1 MASRLKLHE
10 EFCAILGSRNVY
22 FQPPASKRMSFPAIV
37 YDIADIKNLHANDA
51 VYKQDVAYEV
61 TVIDENPDSEFAKK
75 VSMMPKCRWNRAFK
89 SDNLN
94 HEVYTL
100 YY

>member
-10 EFCAILGSRNVY
+10 EFCTILGTRNAY
-22 FQPPASKRMSFPAIV
+22 FQPPASKRLSYPAIV
-37 YDIADIKNLHANDA
+37 YDIADRKNLHANDA

-61 TVIDENPDSEFAKK
+61 TVIDEDPDSEIAKK

>member
-10 EFCAILGSRNVY
+10 EFCKILGTRNAY
-22 FQPPASKRMSFPAIV
+22 FQPPAKKSLSYPAIV
-37 YDIADIKNLHANDA
+37 YDIAGRDNLHANDA
-51 VYKQDVAYEV
+51 VYKQHTAYEV
-61 TVIDENPDSEFAKK
+61 TVIDENPDSEIVKK
-75 VSMMPKCRWNRAFK
+75 VSMMPKCKWNRAFK

-94 HEVYTL
+94 HEVFTL

>member
-10 EFCAILGSRNVY
+10 EFCKILGTRNAY
-22 FQPPASKRMSFPAIV
+22 FQPPAKKSLSYPAIV
-37 YDIADIKNLHANDA
+37 YDIAGRDNLHANDA
-51 VYKQDVAYEV
+51 VYKQNTAYEV
-61 TVIDENPDSEFAKK
+61 TVIDENPDSEIVKK
-75 VSMMPKCRWNRAFK
+75 VSMMPKCKWNRAFK

-94 HEVYTL
+94 HEVFTL